1 MEIDNNYYAE
11 REQAIR
17 WLQRDANKRDFAQGL
32 SILERMRFKPL
43 LCRRL
48 RMNKECPT
56 TVAILT
62 AALRDGVNF
71 YRNPSRPKYADVI
84 PAELEV
90 EESGM
95 HQDVATEAGIT
106 VAEKKTSGNY
116 PPNVA
121 KVYKWFADAYNMRD
135 RLHRDLRGIGEGND
149 AQSMARRK
157 DLATRIDN
165 LSARM
170 DRLYMLREAYHDSG
184 IIPTDE
190 ELAEL
195 APNAPAPASPAP
207 VIEGESSSTLR
218 KKDEDFASMGRDELM
233 RRIHSMQTAI
243 TRKRNMLLYQATS
256 KKAKENPMPL
266 CPRRTKIEAQIRILE
281 EKLYHARSCLAKFG

>member
-1 MEIDNNYYAE
+1 MEFDNNYFTV

-17 WLQRDANKRDFAQGL
+17 WLNRDVSKRDFAQGL

-48 RMNKECPT
+48 RMHKESPT
-56 TVAILT
+56 TMAILT
-62 AALRDGVNF
+62 AALRDGANF
-71 YRNPSRPKYADVI
+71 YRNPDNPKYADGI

-90 EESGM
+90 EESGT
-95 HQDVATEAGIT
+95 HQDVATEADIT
-106 VAEKKTSGNY
+106 VSEKKKPGNY

-121 KVYKWFADAYNMRD
+121 KVYKWFADAYNLRD

-190 ELAEL
+190 QLAEL
-195 APNAPAPASPAP
+195 APNAPAPAAPAP
-207 VIEGESSSTLR
+207 VIEGESSSSLR

-233 RRIHSMQTAI
+233 RRAHSMKTAI

>member
-48 RMNKECPT
+48 RMNKENPT

-71 YRNPSRPKYADVI
+71 YRNPAHPKYADVI

-121 KVYKWFADAYNMRD
+121 KVYKWFADAYNLRD
-135 RLHRDLRGIGEGND
+135 RLHRDLRGI
-149 AQSMARRK
+149 
-157 DLATRIDN
+157 
-165 LSARM
+165 
-170 DRLYMLREAYHDSG
+170 
-184 IIPTDE
+184 
-190 ELAEL
+190 
-195 APNAPAPASPAP
+195 
-207 VIEGESSSTLR
+207 ES
-218 KKDEDFASMGRDELM
+218 F
-233 RRIHSMQTAI
+233 
-243 TRKRNMLLYQATS
+243 Y
-256 KKAKENPMPL
+256 
-266 CPRRTKIEAQIRILE
+266 RTGMVL
-281 EKLYHARSCLAKFG
+281 